1 MGKTAS
7 SESLECCWRGARAE
21 NLIGRRQMIREELL
35 RPLRAAACDAVAA
48 AAGDAVC
55 AARSVCVLIS
65 EK

>member
-21 NLIGRRQMIREELL
+21 NLIGRRQMIREEL
-35 RPLRAAACDAVAA
+35 RPLRAAACDAVAT

-55 AARSVCVLIS
+55 AARSVCVCVC
-65 EK
+65 